1 MVSTRSARQR
11 ELGQNFLVDRNILGV
26 IERLASLHDKDVV
39 LEIGGGGGVLSARLA
54 RTREPPAR
62 GRARRPPAGPL
73 SEALAPFHN
82 VTPHFSDALD
92 VEFAALRAGAQQGRR
107 KPPVRDRRDGDPED
121 DRRASRACAS
131 GS

>member
-26 IERLASLHDKDVV
+26 IERLASLHDEDVV

-54 RTREPPAR
+54 PRVSHLHVVELDDRLR
-62 GRARRPPAGPL
+62 GPL

-92 VEFAALRAGAQQGRR
+92 VEFAALRPAPNKVVANLPYGIAATVILRTIEEL
-107 KPPVRDRRDGDPED
+107 P
-121 DRRASRACAS
+121 ACAS